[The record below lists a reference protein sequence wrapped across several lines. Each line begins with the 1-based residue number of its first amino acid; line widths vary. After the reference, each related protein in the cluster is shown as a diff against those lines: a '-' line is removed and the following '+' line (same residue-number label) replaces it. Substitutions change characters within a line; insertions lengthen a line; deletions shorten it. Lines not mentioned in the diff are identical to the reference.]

1 MKTGVLTL
9 DLLWLQQ
16 VLPSDWAI
24 YGIVSNIMLPLGGVF
39 LCVLTGWIWIL
50 SLKKNET
57 QVDDKNKDSL
67 HGPIE
72 EVTNNGKIRFPLGKV
87 WLFILRWICPGAIIF
102 VFINSTIK

>member
-1 MKTGVLTL
+1 M

-16 VLPSDWAI
+16 YLPSDWAI

-39 LCVLTGWIWIL
+39 LCILTGWIRIL